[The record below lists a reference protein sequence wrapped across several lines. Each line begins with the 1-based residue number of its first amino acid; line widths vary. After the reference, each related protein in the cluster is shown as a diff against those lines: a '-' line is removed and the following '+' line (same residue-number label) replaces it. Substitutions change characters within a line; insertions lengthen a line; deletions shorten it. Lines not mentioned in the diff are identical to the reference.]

1 MKSFRRGVVLFF
13 TVCAIIGNAA
23 CFESS
28 DDNDAVKTE
37 FARSVIDDAI
47 ESIADEACI
56 PDNPKTDIDIE
67 HDGLLIYVTWE
78 IPQPGVANATFTI
91 TFDTYH
97 IRDSHVSGQIEGA
110 FTFTYDPVTKKRL
123 MLVVSFDGT
132 LTVEDGECAGVYVF
146 TDIEIEYDF
155 QTRQIF
161 HSGTLTI
168 DGTAHAL

>member
-1 MKSFRRGVVLFF
+1 MRRFKKDMEGTYEIIQEGSAF
-13 TVCAIIGNAA
+13 TVCAIIGNVA

-28 DDNDAVKTE
+28 DDKDAVKTE

-123 MLVVSFDGT
+123 MPGVIRWNTDGRRVNARR
-132 LTVEDGECAGVYVF
+132 LRFYGHRNRIRLPDPA
-146 TDIEIEYDF
+146 DF
-155 QTRQIF
+155 PQRNT
-161 HSGTLTI
+161 HN
-168 DGTAHAL
+168 